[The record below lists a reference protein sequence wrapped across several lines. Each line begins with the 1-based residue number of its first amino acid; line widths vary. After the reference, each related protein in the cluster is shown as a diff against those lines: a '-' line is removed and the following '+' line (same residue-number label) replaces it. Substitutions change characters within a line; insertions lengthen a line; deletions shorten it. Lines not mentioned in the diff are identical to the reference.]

1 MSYVTLQF
9 IRTAINEGLNFKY
22 HYSSHRHQFISIS
35 YPNQH
40 MICIGKLDNINAA
53 DHYFV

>member
-40 MICIGKLDNINAA
+40 MICIGKLDNINTA